1 VPTSGHPRGIA
12 ILPDNRTA
20 YVAQE
25 TGAGVDLID
34 IAQHKVTKSIATG
47 VRPAG
52 AITSHDGKRVYVA
65 NGGGGTVSVIDVAAG
80 KVIADVPVG
89 KRAWN
94 MALTADGRKLYVA
107 NGRSNS
113 VSVID
118 TTTLKAIKEI
128 PVGAMPWGVSITG
141 VAVETLRLPHQPAP
155 RRRAAR
161 KAVRARV
168 TDGAV
173 ASCYCHAPGTLLIA
187 VRHEKLSP
195 VRKPLI
201 P

>member
-1 VPTSGHPRGIA
+1 
-12 ILPDNRTA
+12 
-20 YVAQE
+20 
-25 TGAGVDLID
+25 
-34 IAQHKVTKSIATG
+34 
-47 VRPAG
+47 
-52 AITSHDGKRVYVA
+52 VA

-128 PVGAMPWGVSITG
+128 PVGAMPWGVSIT
-141 VAVETLRLPHQPAP
+141 
-155 RRRAAR
+155 
-161 KAVRARV
+161 
-168 TDGAV
+168 
-173 ASCYCHAPGTLLIA
+173 ASP
-187 VRHEKLSP
+187 
-195 VRKPLI
+195 
-201 P
+201 